1 MTDVD
6 VIITVSAVWLV
17 MGILVWAIVER
28 KR

>member
-6 VIITVSAVWLV
+6 VIITVSTVWLV